1 MFNNLSE
8 AMDLI
13 EMFTAM
19 RDNVLETYGQEHR
32 HYHNIEHIENIVRS
46 IPDDKYY
53 TRVLIEAAIFHDFV
67 YLPQPHPYG
76 LSEALSVAEYMTYV
90 MYAFVP
96 DIFEKDRKS
105 FEHERLVIEAINATT
120 FHQFHQ
126 EHLSEPTKVFLDLD
140 LKILSHPWEEFIA
153 YDDAVAKERGTTEG
167 RVDFLKDL
175 LHKKQ
180 IYYVHPEWEL
190 AAKENLKKRIL
201 MG

>member
-96 DIFEKDRKS
+96 DIKMS
-105 FEHERLVIEAINATT
+105 NA
-120 FHQFHQ
+120 
-126 EHLSEPTKVFLDLD
+126 
-140 LKILSHPWEEFIA
+140 
-153 YDDAVAKERGTTEG
+153 DA
-167 RVDFLKDL
+167 L
-175 LHKKQ
+175 L
-180 IYYVHPEWEL
+180 L
-190 AAKENLKKRIL
+190 
-201 MG
+201 